1 MLGTRQS
8 RAAIG
13 DGDGVTGV
21 QGSVERISAS
31 GRPRGMLVAFLDIST
46 SLDSILRRH
55 TVPGIGTVNEACD
68 GLNFVIVSL
77 CHCVLVTCHSPL
89 NADFVILDTLMLH
102 KVHGTKSSGCEDVPQ
117 WIT

>member
-46 SLDSILRRH
+46 LL
-55 TVPGIGTVNEACD
+55 
-68 GLNFVIVSL
+68 GLS
-77 CHCVLVTCHSPL
+77 
-89 NADFVILDTLMLH
+89 
-102 KVHGTKSSGCEDVPQ
+102 
-117 WIT
+117 